1 MDYVV
6 CDEVSEGLRPSDVTV
21 AVKSLKNRREF
32 LRVSEK
38 SLLERNNKKYLA
50 VGLVYQ
56 DPESRAFLIEFPH
69 EADSG
74 ANRIWVPETSVLL
87 DQAFGVP
94 A

>member
-32 LRVSEK
+32 LRVSAK
-38 SLLERNNKKYLA
+38 SLHEHDGRKYLA
-50 VGLVYQ
+50 VGLVHQ
-56 DPESRAFLIEFPH
+56 DPGSGSFLIEFPH

-74 ANRIWVPETSVLL
+74 ANRIWVPAASVLTTS
-87 DQAFGVP
+87 P
-94 A
+94 ATVTA